1 MNDLVDRYGSPL
13 YIYRLADVSAAAMQL
28 RGQLPEQARLYY
40 SVKANPH
47 PVVIAELVRQGLH
60 CEVSSAAEL
69 TAALSAG
76 QAPERCLMT
85 GPGKSAEE
93 LGDAVRRGVRTFSV
107 ESRIDL
113 DRLERVAS
121 QHAVG
126 LDVLLR
132 LNGVQAA
139 SNVTGLRMT
148 GAATQFGMSPETAVD
163 ILRTTGDSTSLN
175 LVGVH
180 IFPATNIADPD
191 GLIAEFQ
198 LSITTA
204 AEVLREAG
212 KSGRLI
218 DIGGGFAAPYARVGS
233 RPAYPDLRR
242 ALEAALD
249 QSLPEWRSGRP
260 EIAFESGRYLVGGCG
275 TLLTSV
281 LDVKPHPGIIYVVL
295 DVGVNALGG
304 MSGLG
309 RILTPDAQPI
319 GPAAVETRADRLSLV
334 GPLCTPLDIL
344 SRSANIPIPD
354 VGDVL
359 EIPNVGAYGLT
370 ASLLGF
376 LSRPVPAE
384 VVLDGAGDVL
394 DARRIVLVGESL

>member
-1 MNDLVDRYGSPL
+1 MRTAVT
-13 YIYRLADVSAAAMQL
+13 QL
-28 RGQLPEQARLYY
+28 RRQLPERTRLYY

-47 PVVIAELVRQGLH
+47 PLLISEFVRQGLH

-76 QAPERCLMT
+76 QAPGRCLMT

-93 LGDAVRRGVRTFSV
+93 LDDAVRRGVRTFSV
-107 ESRIDL
+107 ESRADFE
-113 DRLERVAS
+113 RLERIAS
-121 QHAVG
+121 HHAAE

-139 SNVTGLRMT
+139 TGVTGLRMT
-148 GAATQFGMSPETAVD
+148 GATTQFGMTPETAVD
-163 ILRTTGDSTSLN
+163 LLRTAGDKGPLR

-180 IFPATNIADPD
+180 IFPATNISDAD
-191 GLIAEFQ
+191 GLTAEFE
-198 LSITTA
+198 LSIKTA
-204 AEVLREAG
+204 AEVLRQAG
-212 KSGRLI
+212 SVGRLI
-218 DIGGGFAAPYARVGS
+218 DIGGGFAAPYARPGS
-233 RPAYPDLRR
+233 RPVYADLRH
-242 ALEAALD
+242 ALTAALD
-249 QSLPEWRSGRP
+249 RSLPGWRAGRP

-275 TLLTSV
+275 SLLTSV
-281 LDVKPHPGIIYVVL
+281 LDVKPRSGSTYVVL

-309 RILTPDAQPI
+309 RILTPDAQPVAA
-319 GPAAVETRADRLSLV
+319 PAIAPRDGRLSLV

-344 SRSANIPIPD
+344 SRSADIPVPNI
-354 VGDVL
+354 GDVL

-370 ASLLGF
+370 ASLLAF

-384 VVLDGAGDVL
+384 IVLDDGGTVL
-394 DARRIVLVGESL
+394 DARRVTLVHTRL